1 MRKILNISLHSS
13 SKAIALS
20 FLNNH
25 HCNFLYLIYFRIF
38 CDNFHHQDFYM
49 IISMTGFGR
58 GEASENGM
66 TATVEIK
73 SLNSRY
79 LDLSVR
85 LPQRLQDKELE
96 VKERVQKKVN
106 RGKLNITMYVSESE
120 TGEPSIAV
128 DEKKVKG
135 YVEILKN
142 LRNAAG
148 ISDDITIEDIIQF
161 GDVFINKEEDEK
173 IIEQKWLLGE
183 KALEQAVDSLFA
195 MRTQEGS
202 QLKNDLVDRIN
213 FIDDNLEI
221 ITKETEG
228 RGEEVRAKL
237 HERVKNI
244 IEEEKVDPDR
254 LELEIAILADK
265 MDITEEIVRLRSHLK
280 FFLEAVEQPE
290 PAGRRLNFLTQEI
303 NRELNTIG
311 SKANNSDI
319 AQYVVKC
326 KEALEQIREQVQN
339 VE

>member
-1 MRKILNISLHSS
+1 
-13 SKAIALS
+13 
-20 FLNNH
+20 
-25 HCNFLYLIYFRIF
+25 
-38 CDNFHHQDFYM
+38 M

-58 GEASENGM
+58 GEATDNGI

-79 LDLSVR
+79 LDLSTR

-96 VKERVQKKVN
+96 VKELVQKTVN
-106 RGKLNITMYVSESE
+106 RGKLNITFFVSESKDE
-120 TGEPSIAV
+120 GPSIRV

-135 YVEILKN
+135 YTQILEN
-142 LRNAAG
+142 LRDISG
-148 ISDDITIEDIIQF
+148 IDDPVTIKDITQF
-161 GDVFINKEEDEK
+161 NDVFINEEEDEEV
-173 IIEQKWLLGE
+173 IEQKWE
-183 KALEQAVDSLFA
+183 VAQKALLKAVESLLK
-195 MRTQEGS
+195 MRTQEGD
-202 QLKNDLVDRIN
+202 QLKNDLVDRIE
-213 FIDDNLEI
+213 FIEKNLEI
-221 ITKETEG
+221 ITDETNG
-228 RGEEVRAKL
+228 RAEEARDKL
-237 HERVKNI
+237 LERIHNLIDEDKI
-244 IEEEKVDPDR
+244 DPER
-254 LELEIAILADK
+254 LEMEVAILVDK
-265 MDITEEIVRLRSHLK
+265 MDVTEEIVRLRSHLK